1 MYDPKGLFVILK
13 KSSVLKLKYESEK
26 RKALF
31 MLSFDSKFSKRKV
44 LERAEF
50 LKSIIARKQI
60 PLYNNLTNYSGL
72 AMGFLANSERI
83 KTTRQLQF
91 SSLPESLV
99 KQLNEM
105 ILRLINS
112 LRIDLVRITKLGPQ
126 IIIYLKKEQEL
137 LEELGKADGSEYA
150 LLIEKFKKLSHDER
164 ALLKIWKKEIK
175 NQLLEAQIIY
185 NKIKNRTFETVGF
198 VGEHAEMI
206 VALSYV
212 IVVLML
218 ISTWTGYYIFPVSD
232 IADDILL
239 MGQNLANSLRR

>member
-137 LEELGKADGSEYA
+137 LEEIQQEVSKIDQERLDSIKCGLVFNRCEDIRGYGLDSFGDRILG
-150 LLIEKFKKLSHDER
+150 
-164 ALLKIWKKEIK
+164 IK
-175 NQLLEAQIIY
+175 N
-185 NKIKNRTFETVGF
+185 
-198 VGEHAEMI
+198 
-206 VALSYV
+206 
-212 IVVLML
+212 
-218 ISTWTGYYIFPVSD
+218 
-232 IADDILL
+232 
-239 MGQNLANSLRR
+239 